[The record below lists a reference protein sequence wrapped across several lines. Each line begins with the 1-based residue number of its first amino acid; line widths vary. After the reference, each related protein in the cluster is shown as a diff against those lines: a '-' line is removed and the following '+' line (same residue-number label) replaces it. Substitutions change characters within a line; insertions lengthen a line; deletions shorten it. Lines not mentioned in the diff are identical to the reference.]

1 MNQVQV
7 IASGPVQIDNI
18 PALRSEVA
26 EAGVRQY
33 GVERAYAQA
42 LCSVLPAE
50 WYRVEH
56 NDSSDNAKPV
66 HAEKKALYD
75 VLKAAKHTNPSTVW
89 ARVRKYAQEH
99 IEGKPETAEG
109 ESTGGARH
117 TRSVDLRLIEDL
129 SSLWKLLGRQ
139 DSLSDKQV
147 QCKTHI
153 ASALIAM
160 GIDLATIK

>member
-1 MNQVQV
+1 MDNIQVISGSSVQV
-7 IASGPVQIDNI
+7 DNI
-18 PALRSEVA
+18 PALRAEVA
-26 EAGVRQY
+26 ESV
-33 GVERAYAQA
+33 VRAYGAERRYAEA
-42 LCSVLPAE
+42 LCNVLPAE

-75 VLKAAKHTNPSTVW
+75 VLKAAKHSNPSTIW
-89 ARVRKYAQEH
+89 ARIRKYAQEH
-99 IEGKPETAEG
+99 IEGKPETTEG
-109 ESTGGARH
+109 ESTGNARH

-139 DSLSDKQV
+139 ESLSDKQA

-153 ASALIAM
+153 ASGLIAM
-160 GIDLATIK
+160 GVDLATIK